1 MTKKYVDR
9 IGAFQYQTHTI
20 AAHVVKPAT
29 VPAPEGQ
36 KGLPPRAFW
45 RITVGSNSFDAFP
58 AWPDD
63 TEQGVRERIK
73 RWIDEHL
80 RRA

>member
-1 MTKKYVDR
+1 VTK
-9 IGAFQYQTHTI
+9 IGAFQYKGHTL
-20 AAHVVKPAT
+20 AASVVKPAT

-45 RITVGSNSFDAFP
+45 RITLGSDRFDGFP

-63 TEQGVRERIK
+63 TEHGVRERIK
-73 RWIDEHL
+73 RWVDQHL
-80 RRA
+80 PD